1 MQVDLAES
9 DPFLEGPVKIIA
21 MKTEDRA
28 QAQVVLPY
36 FQNFLPASKFHP
48 ARQLWIHPYGGQAMT

>member
-9 DPFLEGPVKIIA
+9 DLFLEGPVKIIA

-36 FQNFLPASKFHP
+36 FQNFLPVSKFHP
-48 ARQLWIHPYGGQAMT
+48 ARWLWIHP